1 MLNLLNLPKV
11 MEEHGPLRNFWEG
24 STMGEGILKR
34 VKEHYSRI
42 SPNWHVS
49 LTKRVL
55 QYRSLNLI
63 HKKIERLENPEDTF
77 QDVSFKEIANN
88 YHVYPDSLCLERAF
102 SNGQPISVIISRNTR
117 IYAVVTNDILYEIE
131 IRGYTDE
138 SFGHHYYLFRD
149 PKITNLLL
157 TNIKIIDFGLMLPR
171 LTGNEDLEDM
181 TEENC
186 YTIISSEWKQI
197 DENKNILLP
206 TFSLV
211 GDVKKLYNNTE

>member
-102 SNGQPISVIISRNTR
+102 SNGQPISVIISRNTT